1 MTKSCI
7 KCNEKATY
15 FRKYSG
21 EAHCNKCFS
30 NSIIEKTKKTIS
42 KHKMLKYGEKIA
54 VAVSGGKDSLVLL
67 DILNKMSERQGSEI
81 CAITIDE
88 GIETYRE
95 ESISFSRNACNEMG
109 IQQIVLSFEEL
120 FNDSLDQIMDIRK
133 DKTTSCTMCG
143 TFRRRAIEI
152 GAKKINADVIA
163 TGHNLD
169 DTLQT
174 FLMNLFSGDIKRIKQ
189 SNHNLEKKDGFD
201 FKRIKP
207 LMEIYEEEI
216 VYYAFVNKI
225 PIQSIDCP
233 HSNESIRTEIRQIL
247 VDLEKKHPGIKLNTM
262 RSINKILDNTENI
275 SEKPLQKC
283 EVCNFP
289 SSDKICSVCKTV
301 NLVSSWKD

>member
-1 MTKSCI
+1 
-7 KCNEKATY
+7 
-15 FRKYSG
+15 
-21 EAHCNKCFS
+21 
-30 NSIIEKTKKTIS
+30 
-42 KHKMLKYGEKIA
+42 MLKYGEKIA

-189 SNHNLEKKDGFD
+189 SNHNLEKKRWF
-201 FKRIKP
+201 
-207 LMEIYEEEI
+207 
-216 VYYAFVNKI
+216 
-225 PIQSIDCP
+225 
-233 HSNESIRTEIRQIL
+233 
-247 VDLEKKHPGIKLNTM
+247 
-262 RSINKILDNTENI
+262 
-275 SEKPLQKC
+275 
-283 EVCNFP
+283 
-289 SSDKICSVCKTV
+289 
-301 NLVSSWKD
+301 